1 MTGRPERGGSAPAG
15 DSSVVADL
23 ARVLGHELAEIVA
36 LLDGYT
42 AQLMESAGADD
53 AEAVSRLAS
62 TTARLRLVYEDLL
75 ELAKIASAPLAPS
88 TVDPAAALA
97 AAQRRL
103 ATEVDIDIPALP
115 PVVADPEQLEALFV
129 HVLRSTT
136 RGPSATHANGLTV
149 RGSRAGRHVRLDIG
163 EDAASASASSS
174 GTVPLLH
181 GSLVGRGIVLTVS
194 SQIAL
199 RNGGRLWLNGDSG
212 SGRTI
217 SLTLPAAEA

>member
-1 MTGRPERGGSAPAG
+1 LTAPDRGGSAGAG
-15 DSSVVADL
+15 DSAVVADL

-42 AQLMESAGADD
+42 AQLSDSAVVDD
-53 AEAVSRLAS
+53 ADAISRLAS

-75 ELAKIASAPLAPS
+75 ELAKVASAPLAPA

-97 AAQRRL
+97 AAQRHL
-103 ATEVDIDIPALP
+103 AADLDIDIPALP

-129 HVLRSTT
+129 HVLRSTR
-136 RGPSATHANGLTV
+136 RGPSAANRSGLTV
-149 RGSRAGRHVRLDIG
+149 RGSRAGRQVRLDIG
-163 EDAASASASSS
+163 EDAASSARP
-174 GTVPLLH
+174 VPRLH
-181 GSLVGRGIVLTVS
+181 GSLVGRGIVLAVS

-199 RNGGRLWLNGDSG
+199 RNGGRLWLDRDSG

-217 SLTLPAAEA
+217 SLTLPAAEP

>member
-1 MTGRPERGGSAPAG
+1 LTGLERGDSAGAG

-42 AQLMESAGADD
+42 AQLLDSAVADD
-53 AEAVSRLAS
+53 AEAVSCLAS

-75 ELAKIASAPLAPS
+75 ELAKVASAPLAPC
-88 TVDPAAALA
+88 TVDPAAALV

-103 ATEVDIDIPALP
+103 ATEVDIDIPSLP

-136 RGPSATHANGLTV
+136 RGPSATQGSGLTV
-149 RGSRAGRHVRLDIG
+149 RGSRAGRQVRLDIG
-163 EDAASASASSS
+163 EDAASSSVSSS
-174 GTVPLLH
+174 PPVPLLH

-199 RNGGRLWLNGDSG
+199 RNGGRLWLDGDRG
-212 SGRTI
+212 SGRTV

>member
-1 MTGRPERGGSAPAG
+1 LDSAA
-15 DSSVVADL
+15 
-23 ARVLGHELAEIVA
+23 
-36 LLDGYT
+36 
-42 AQLMESAGADD
+42 ADD
-53 AEAVSRLAS
+53 AEAVSRLTS

-75 ELAKIASAPLAPS
+75 ELAKVASAPLAPS

-103 ATEVDIDIPALP
+103 AAEVDIDIPALP

-136 RGPSATHANGLTV
+136 RDPSATHGGGLTV
-149 RGSRAGRHVRLDIG
+149 RGSRAGRQVRLDIG
-163 EDAASASASSS
+163 EDAAPSSS
-174 GTVPLLH
+174 RAALLH
-181 GSLVGRGIVLTVS
+181 GSLVGRGIVLAVS

-199 RNGGRLWLNGDSG
+199 RNGGRLWLDGDSG

-217 SLTLPAAEA
+217 SLTLPAAES